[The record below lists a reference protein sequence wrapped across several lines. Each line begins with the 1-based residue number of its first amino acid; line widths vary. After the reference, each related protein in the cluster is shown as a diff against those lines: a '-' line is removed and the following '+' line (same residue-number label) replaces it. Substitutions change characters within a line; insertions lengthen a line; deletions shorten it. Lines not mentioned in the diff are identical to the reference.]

1 MKKFGIH
8 PLFFLLGILLILLGF
23 GFIFFVYLIVVILHE
38 LAHAFV
44 AKKIGYKINKV
55 FLLPFG
61 AQLSLEQSFVEEK
74 DEIIVALAGPLFNF
88 ILVFLCVAFWW
99 IEPVIFNYTKE
110 FVFANYIN
118 GLINLLPCYPLDGGR
133 IFVAMVSKKINRK
146 KALNLCFIFNYI
158 FCIVFLIL
166 FVIYLKNGVNLTFA
180 IMAIFIFFGT
190 FENKLGG
197 SYNLYN
203 YPFQEINY
211 INKDFIPIKIFAVK
225 SDMEIF
231 KIAKHVDK
239 YKYNIIYVISKNEKI
254 KIIPQKTMINL
265 LLKFP
270 LKTKLNEIYNL

>member
-23 GFIFFVYLIVVILHE
+23 GYIFFIYLIVVILHE
-38 LAHAFV
+38 FAHAFV

-61 AQLSLEQSFVEEK
+61 AQLSLEQNFIEEK
-74 DEIIVALAGPLFNF
+74 DEIIVALAGPILNF
-88 ILVFLCVAFWW
+88 VLAFSCIALWW

-110 FVFANYIN
+110 FVFANFIN

-133 IFVAMVSKKINRK
+133 IFVAMLSKKINRK

-158 FCIVFLIL
+158 ICIIFLLL
-166 FVIYLKNGVNLTFA
+166 FIIYLKNGVNLTFA

-197 SYNLYN
+197 NYNLCN
-203 YPFQEINY
+203 YLFQEMTY
-211 INKDFIPIKIFAVK
+211 LNKAYIPIKAFAVK
-225 SDMEIF
+225 SDIEIF
-231 KIAKHVDK
+231 KIAKHMDK
-239 YKYNIIYVISKNEKI
+239 YKYNIIYVISQNEKI
-254 KIIPQKTMINL
+254 KILPQKIMINL

-270 LKTKLNEIYNL
+270 LKTKLNEIYNF